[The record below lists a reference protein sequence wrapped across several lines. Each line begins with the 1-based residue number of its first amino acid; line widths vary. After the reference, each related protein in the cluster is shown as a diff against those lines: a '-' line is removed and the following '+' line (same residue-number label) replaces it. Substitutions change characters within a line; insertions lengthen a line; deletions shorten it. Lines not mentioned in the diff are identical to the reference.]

1 MKKLIFFRHFFTLLM
16 QTELFQCHREERRR
30 FPRLSLRAP
39 QGRSNLIRKRLR
51 LPRFARNDGLPRPF
65 RARNDIVKIYIAFI
79 LVFGFFTIALHPTE
93 EIKKETLM
101 IKGLSQPV
109 EIIKDQW
116 GISHIY
122 AQNEKDLFFAQ
133 GFNIA
138 RDRLFQLEIWRR
150 QATGTMAEIQGSKA
164 LKRDIGSRLLKARV
178 DMKQE
183 LNHYHPRGEEIITSF
198 IRGINAYID
207 ITSKNPD
214 LLPLEFHLLGLK
226 PGRWTPEVVVSRHNG
241 LFRNAGYEIAFAQSV
256 NILGAQ
262 KLKNLLNLHPGD
274 PSLKPDEG
282 IDLGLISDNILELYY
297 ASRARVRFGP
307 EEIVDPSHKINQSP
321 SPLLCLTPFLA
332 GHEEK
337 NALYV
342 HQKLLRPLFVPPS
355 LAARLHHEMDLGSN
369 NWVVRG
375 KLASSGHPMMANDP
389 HRSQQIPSLRYWVHL
404 VAPGW
409 NVIGGGEPALPGVS
423 IGHNEHGAWGLTI
436 FPVDQED
443 LYIYETNPA
452 DPNQYRYQG
461 NWEKMKVIRE
471 KIQIKGKSPVIVDL
485 KFTRHGPVLYEDKN
499 HHKAYALRAA
509 WLEIGAAPYLAS
521 LRMDQARNW
530 EEFRD
535 ACSFSRT
542 PSENMVWTDVGDNI
556 GWQAVGITPLRQN
569 WNGLLP
575 VPGDGR
581 YEWED
586 YLPIKELPNTFNPEE
601 GFFATANQDNIP
613 PGYPY
618 DVGFIWTEPYRF
630 SRIQE
635 FLSSGRKLTMT
646 DMMELQQDVLSIPAR
661 TLVPLLKGL
670 RSTDASTQNALKML
684 LSWDYVMDADSVEAA
699 IYMSW
704 ERRLSGNVWDLYIPE
719 DARRVFPLRS
729 LKKMIDFLKAPDS
742 HFGPD
747 PASARD
753 ALLIKSLEE
762 GVSELVKRL
771 GSDMNKW
778 QYGQEKF
785 HHIKIQHMLSNAVQ
799 PELRA
804 ELDVGHLPRGGN
816 SYTVNNTSSGYNQ
829 TSGASFRVIA
839 DLGNWDNSLGTN
851 SPGQSGDP
859 KSPHYADLFDLWA
872 KGQYFPIFF
881 SRSKIESAAEKVTIL
896 KPKL

>member
-1 MKKLIFFRHFFTLLM
+1 MKKIKFFGHFLTF
-16 QTELFQCHREERRR
+16 
-30 FPRLSLRAP
+30 
-39 QGRSNLIRKRLR
+39 
-51 LPRFARNDGLPRPF
+51 
-65 RARNDIVKIYIAFI
+65 
-79 LVFGFFTIALHPTE
+79 LVFGFLTITLHPE
-93 EIKKETLM
+93 EGVRKESLM
-101 IKGLSQPV
+101 VKGLSEPV

-122 AQNEKDLFFAQ
+122 AHNEKDLFFAQ

-183 LNHYHPRGEEIITSF
+183 MNHYHPRGEEIIPSF
-198 IRGINAYID
+198 VRGINAYID
-207 ITSKNPD
+207 ITNKNPD
-214 LLPLEFHLLGLK
+214 LLPLEFPLLGLK
-226 PGRWTPEVVVSRHNG
+226 PGHWTPEVVVSRHNG

-256 NILGAQ
+256 NVLGAH

-297 ASRARVRFGP
+297 ASRARLRFGP
-307 EEIVDPSHKINQSP
+307 EDITDQSHKINQSP
-321 SPLLCLTPFLA
+321 SPPLGLTTFST
-332 GHEEK
+332 GKVEK
-337 NALYV
+337 NAFYAY
-342 HQKLLRPLFVPPS
+342 QKLLQPLFVPPS
-355 LAARLHHEMDLGSN
+355 LATQLHHEMNSGSN

-375 KLASSGHPMMANDP
+375 KLTSSGYPMMANDP

-423 IGHNEHGAWGLTI
+423 IGHNEYGAWGLTI
-436 FPVDQED
+436 FSVDQED

-461 NWEKMKVIRE
+461 NWEKMKIIQE
-471 KIQIKGKSPVIVDL
+471 KIRIKGKSAITVDL

-542 PSENMVWTDVGDNI
+542 PSENMVWADAENNI
-556 GWQAVGITPLRQN
+556 GWQAVGITPLRKN

-581 YEWED
+581 YEWKG
-586 YLPIKELPNTFNPEE
+586 YLPIKDLPHTFNPPE
-601 GFFATANQDNIP
+601 GYFATANQDNIP

-618 DVGFIWTEPYRF
+618 DIGFIWTDPYRF

-635 FLSSGRKLTMT
+635 FLSSGRKLAMT
-646 DMMELQQDVLSIPAR
+646 DMMELQQDFLSIPAR
-661 TLVPLLKGL
+661 TLVPLLKEL
-670 RSTDASTQNALKML
+670 RSTDTRTQKALKML
-684 LSWDYVMDADSVEAA
+684 LSWDYVMDPDSVEAA
-699 IYMSW
+699 IYVSW
-704 ERRLSGNVWDLYIPE
+704 ERRLSRNVWDLYIPE
-719 DARRVFPLRS
+719 EARKVFPRRS
-729 LKKMIDFLKAPDS
+729 LKKLIDFLQAPDS
-742 HFGPD
+742 QFGPN
-747 PASARD
+747 PTSARD

-762 GVSELVKRL
+762 GISDLVKRL
-771 GSDMNKW
+771 GSDTSKW

-785 HHIKIQHMLSNAVQ
+785 HHIKIRHMLGNAVK

-804 ELDVGHLPRGGN
+804 ELEVGPLPRGGN
-816 SYTVNNTSSGYNQ
+816 SYTVNATSSGYNQ
-829 TSGASFRVIA
+829 TSGASFRIIA

-859 KSPHYADLFDLWA
+859 NSPHYADLFDMWA
-872 KGQYFPIFF
+872 KAKYFPIFF
-881 SRSKIESAAEKVTIL
+881 SRTKIESAAESVTIL
-896 KPKL
+896 KPGVRLAELE